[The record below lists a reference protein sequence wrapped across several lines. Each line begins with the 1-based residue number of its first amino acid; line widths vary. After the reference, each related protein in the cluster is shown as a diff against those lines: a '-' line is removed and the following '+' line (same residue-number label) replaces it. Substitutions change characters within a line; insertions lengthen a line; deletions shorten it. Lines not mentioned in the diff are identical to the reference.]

1 MRRLA
6 IGLLPVVLVVLATS
20 GCGAAARPAPVATA
34 QPRVSGAGGSP
45 LPSPSVAAR
54 ALPTPA
60 GDSSALVAQAVADAA
75 ARSGVAP
82 DAVRV
87 VRVEPRE
94 WPDSGLGCPKPGT
107 GYAQVITSGYLIV
120 VEAGGQTLDYHTDRS
135 RVELCQR

>member
-6 IGLLPVVLVVLATS
+6 IGLLLVVLATS
-20 GCGAAARPAPVATA
+20 GCGAAARPPPAATP
-34 QPRVSGAGGSP
+34 QPRTAGAGGSSVS
-45 LPSPSVAAR
+45 SPSVAAR
-54 ALPTPA
+54 ALPTPS

-120 VEAGGQTLDYHTDRS
+120 LEAGGQTLEYHTDRS
-135 RVELCQR
+135 RAELCQQ

>member
-1 MRRLA
+1 MRRVT
-6 IGLLPVVLVVLATS
+6 IGLLLVVLATS
-20 GCGAAARPAPVATA
+20 GCGATARPAPTATA
-34 QPRVSGAGGSP
+34 QPRVTGAGGSP
-45 LPSPSVAAR
+45 LPSPAVAAR
-54 ALPTPA
+54 ALPTPS

-120 VEAGGQTLDYHTDRS
+120 IEAGGQTLEYRTDRS
-135 RVELCQR
+135 RAELCQR